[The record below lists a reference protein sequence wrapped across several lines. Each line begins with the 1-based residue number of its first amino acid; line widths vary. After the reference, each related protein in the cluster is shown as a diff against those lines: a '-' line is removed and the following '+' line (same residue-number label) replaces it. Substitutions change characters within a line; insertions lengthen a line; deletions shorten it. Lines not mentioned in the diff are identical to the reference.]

1 MKMRIFNKWMKKMMI
16 KKVKR
21 MVPCNK
27 ISRIKFKKNNLKKI
41 GSIRSKLRNIIQLM
55 EEKM

>member
-1 MKMRIFNKWMKKMMI
+1 MKMRIFNKWMKKMKI

-21 MVPCNK
+21 MVLCNK